1 LGANLKDIRELNTA
15 QRAAQEKRSGVAGAD
30 YSKQQEVTAAAL
42 KDKATVAA
50 QMFNISAQAASNAA
64 QNMTSLEVAR
74 INAASAARP
83 GETERIMATAIG
95 LKATDPAK
103 YATWLETLGVVKGA
117 GKPDQGAAT
126 ADKAFDNIK
135 GLMDKNPLLQNKY
148 TKDPAA
154 FQAAVEAETTRLR
167 NAGGAGGSAG
177 TMAPDRAAL
186 FKVLRPS

>member
-30 YSKQQEVTAAAL
+30 YSKQQEVTAATL

-50 QMFNISAQAASNAA
+50 QMFNISSQAASNAA

-83 GETERIMATAIG
+83 GEAERIMATAIG

-103 YATWLETLGVVKGA
+103 YATFMETLGAVKGA

-126 ADKAFDNIK
+126 ADKAFDNVNN
-135 GLMDKNPLLQNKY
+135 LMKSNIALQMKFA
-148 TKDPAA
+148 KDPAA
-154 FQAAVEAETTRLR
+154 FQDAVVAETARLR
-167 NAGGAGGSAG
+167 GSAGGAAG
-177 TMAPDRAAL
+177 TMAPDRAAQ
-186 FKVLRPS
+186 FKVIR